1 MALDKAAMQ
10 QRKLIRRHPATS
22 CAIGLFLVG
31 ISLGTFSCVSP
42 ESEEKKQDAFAIAQV
57 TDSLS
62 AEGQHGYYV
71 AQYLIGR
78 FKTSRIEK
86 TTFEVSV
93 KSIDKRL
100 LDYPMLFRVLDTLAY
115 QLSYSLDEKETV
127 LVGEFDQ
134 VLEADVLRI
143 QVDRPAEL
151 DSEEFRR
158 VVANSLSTDY
168 EFRTYEY

>member
-1 MALDKAAMQ
+1 MASEEGVIQ
-10 QRKLIRRHPATS
+10 QHKLSKRNPVIS
-22 CAIGLFLVG
+22 LVFGVLLVG
-31 ISLGTFSCVSP
+31 IFLCIFACVSP
-42 ESEEKKQDAFAIAQV
+42 ESGEKRQDVLAIAQI
-57 TDSLS
+57 TDSLA

-71 AQYLIGR
+71 AQYIIGR

-100 LDYPMLFRVLDTLAY
+100 LEHPILFRVLDTLAY

-134 VLEADVLRI
+134 VFEDDLLRI

-151 DSEEFRR
+151 DSEGFGR
-158 VVANSLSTDY
+158 VVANSMYTDY
-168 EFRTYEY
+168 EFRIYEY